1 MFFIIWLMAEDLI
14 EIILTAEKP
23 SCGVLKKL
31 STVNLN
37 ARIFQINPGI
47 DCTNHLMGI
56 DQYSKNMEKLRDDNI
71 TVYKNQK
78 DKTWMETRS
87 CEICRSSAVSGA
99 IIISVRIFENQKVQY
114 KILLKNKNALKKLLE
129 NVTGIKYNY
138 YITDKHLPGE
148 LTLRQKEILY
158 TAYSKGYF
166 DFNRKIDLNGI
177 AQELGV
183 SKKSVQST
191 LRRGM
196 RKIIEEYIFN
206 NL

>member
-1 MFFIIWLMAEDLI
+1 
-14 EIILTAEKP
+14 
-23 SCGVLKKL
+23 
-31 STVNLN
+31 
-37 ARIFQINPGI
+37 
-47 DCTNHLMGI
+47 
-56 DQYSKNMEKLRDDNI
+56 
-71 TVYKNQK
+71 
-78 DKTWMETRS
+78 
-87 CEICRSSAVSGA
+87 
-99 IIISVRIFENQKVQY
+99 
-114 KILLKNKNALKKLLE
+114 
-129 NVTGIKYNY
+129 